1 MMTPKTVSYSCT
13 TVTQLV
19 MPNDTNTMHNLMGGN
34 LLKWMDVASAIC
46 ASKHA
51 NKPSVTVSVDN
62 VSFSRPI
69 KIGDV
74 VTINAKIT
82 RSFVT
87 SMEIYI
93 EVFKENFTI
102 GSDRIRCNE
111 AYFTFVALADDG
123 HPIAVPEVIAET
135 EEEKFR
141 YERALRRRELRLI
154 LSGRMKANEATELK
168 SIFFED

>member
-1 MMTPKTVSYSCT
+1 MQAKRTSDSFT

-19 MPNDTNTMHNLMGGN
+19 MPNDTNTMNNLMGGN
-34 LLKWMDVASAIC
+34 LLKWMDVASGIC

-51 NKPSVTVSVDN
+51 SKPAVTVSVDN

-74 VTINAKIT
+74 VTINAQVT
-82 RSFVT
+82 RAFNT

-93 EVFKENFTI
+93 EVFKENFTT

-123 HPIAVPEVIAET
+123 HSAAVPELIPET
-135 EEEKFR
+135 EEEKYR
-141 YERALRRRELRLI
+141 YDRALRRRELRLI
-154 LSGRMKANEATELK
+154 LSGRMKPNEATELK
-168 SIFFED
+168 SIFLND

>member
-1 MMTPKTVSYSCT
+1 MQSKKVSESFT

-19 MPNDTNTMHNLMGGN
+19 MPNDTNTMNNLMGGN
-34 LLKWMDVASAIC
+34 LLKWMDVASGIC

-51 NKPSVTVSVDN
+51 NKPAVTVSVDN

-74 VTINAKIT
+74 VTINAKVT
-82 RSFVT
+82 RAFST

-93 EVFKENFTI
+93 EVFKENFLT
-102 GSDRIRCNE
+102 GSERIRCNE

-123 HPIAVPEVIAET
+123 HPIGVPEVVPET
-135 EEEKFR
+135 DEEKHR
-141 YERALRRRELRLI
+141 YERAMRRRELRLI
-154 LSGRMKANEATELK
+154 LGGRMKPNEATELK
-168 SIFFED
+168 SIFLDD